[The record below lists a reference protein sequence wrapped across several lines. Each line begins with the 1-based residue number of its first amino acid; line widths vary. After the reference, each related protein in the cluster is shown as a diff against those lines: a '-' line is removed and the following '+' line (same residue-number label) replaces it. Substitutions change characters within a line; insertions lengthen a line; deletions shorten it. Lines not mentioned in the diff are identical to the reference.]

1 MEYESPIEEIYAVR
15 QKISAKYNHNSQK
28 YFRAIVE
35 EQKKRA
41 KQGQVYW
48 GFNAS
53 GELVPLPLEAISN
66 TKD

>member
-15 QKISAKYNHNSQK
+15 QKISAKYNHNSQE

-35 EQKKRA
+35 EQEKRA

-48 GFNAS
+48 GFNTS
-53 GELVPLPLEAISN
+53 GELASLPLEAICN